1 MSMASRRARSFTLRQ
16 EAATGSAGRGR
27 ETDCRGG
34 AKSGRGSGIAAE
46 PAAANSTT
54 SAKPLSSDGPA
65 GSARAAAGERRSGG
79 SPEAGRPSWGLAR
92 SGLRVPDN
100 SGARRRER
108 ASDERRAGRCRR
120 NRRFRNCRRGYRT
133 ALRDREGDEAPGR
146 KRQSAKGLLHTE
158 REYYFLAPATLQAG
172 KHRSKSK
179 VDSPHRRRAGRSPA
193 AKQKL

>member
-1 MSMASRRARSFTLRQ
+1 MASRRARSFTLRQ

-34 AKSGRGSGIAAE
+34 RKAVADLALQLNPRRPTPQRPQSRFLRTDRRAVHS
-46 PAAANSTT
+46 
-54 SAKPLSSDGPA
+54 
-65 GSARAAAGERRSGG
+65 AAAGERRSGG

-146 KRQSAKGLLHTE
+146 KRQPAKGLLHTE
-158 REYYFLAPATLQAG
+158 REYYFLVPATLQAG
-172 KHRSKSK
+172 KHRSK
-179 VDSPHRRRAGRSPA
+179 VRLTVRTGAAPGRSPA